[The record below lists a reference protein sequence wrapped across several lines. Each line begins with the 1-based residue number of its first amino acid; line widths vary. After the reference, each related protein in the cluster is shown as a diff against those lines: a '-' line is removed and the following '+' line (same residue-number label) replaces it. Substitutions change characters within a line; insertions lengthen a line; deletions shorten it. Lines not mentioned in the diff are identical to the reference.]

1 MTVPDDVSVILVSM
15 VVKFAQLEEDVHDEA
30 TDVEMA
36 DAIDIT
42 AVVVILPLEKEVLGR
57 ELRESEAAD
66 VMMVLLTATTTE
78 LGVDEAATGVV
89 PEGVDEGVTV
99 DVADAATSKLVV
111 TLLPKAFW
119 ISVERAAEK
128 AVVGAV
134 VAATTTVAGPL
145 TE

>member
-15 VVKFAQLEEDVHDEA
+15 VVISAQLEEDVHDEA

-66 VMMVLLTATTTE
+66 VMMVLLTATTAE
-78 LGVDEAATGVV
+78 LGVDEAATGD
-89 PEGVDEGVTV
+89 GV
-99 DVADAATSKLVV
+99 AATTTLVV
-111 TLLPKAFW
+111 TLLPKLVW
-119 ISVERAAEK
+119 IAVERAAEK

-145 TE
+145 TV